1 MRLNLWT
8 EIRTAAQVARSGKLS
23 KAAKVLGM
31 HHSSIIRHIDTLE
44 ADLGVK
50 LFQRHARGY
59 TPTEAGEELL
69 RTASAVDD
77 QFTRLVAR
85 IEHTRHEVSGRL
97 VLTAVPSL
105 DPLILP
111 AIRRYLDEYPGV
123 QITYSSDERPFEL
136 AQGEAH
142 VALRAGPRPD
152 DPDNVVS
159 ALFDFAHALYAA
171 PGYVAR
177 HGLPTDPGDLDGHVF
192 IAGEDRFM
200 RAPFYQWLL
209 PRVANEALVLRTP
222 QSAVA
227 CRAVEEGIGIG
238 FISPQLARPD
248 LVRVFPDHPACM
260 WQDPI
265 WMVTHVDLH
274 RSPKVQSL
282 TRFLTEEARAWR
294 TPHAMADGK
303 GM

>member
-23 KAAKVLGM
+23 DAAKILGM
-31 HHSSIIRHIDTLE
+31 HHSSIIRHIDALE

-69 RTASAVDD
+69 HTATAVDD
-77 QFTRLVAR
+77 QFTQLVAR
-85 IEHTRHEVSGRL
+85 IEHTRLEVSGRL
-97 VLTAVPSL
+97 VLTALPGL

-111 AIRRYLDEYPGV
+111 VIRRYMDKYPDV
-123 QITYSSDERPFEL
+123 QIVYSSDERTFEL
-136 AQGEAH
+136 ARGEAH
-142 VALRAGPRPD
+142 IALRAGPRPT

-159 ALFDFAHALYAA
+159 TLFDFTHALYAA
-171 PGYVAR
+171 PSYIQR
-177 HGLPTDPGDLDGHVF
+177 YGLPDDPNHLEGHFF

-200 RAPFYQWLL
+200 RAPFYHWLL
-209 PRVANEALVLRTP
+209 PRVTNEALVLRTP
-222 QSAVA
+222 QNTVA
-227 CRAVEEGIGIG
+227 YRAVEEGIGIG
-238 FISPQLARPD
+238 FVSPQLASPD
-248 LVRVFPDHPACM
+248 LVRLFPNHTTCM
-260 WQDPI
+260 WRDPI

-274 RSPKVQSL
+274 RSSKVQSL
-282 TRFLTEEARAWR
+282 TRFMTDEARAWR
-294 TPHAMADGK
+294 ARHDVADGQ